1 MVCDVKQ
8 GVLICGS
15 FVYDRELIVL
25 RPAISNGQ
33 SQITRITLLAIGGN
47 HSKDQFIIFDFCIPW
62 FGGITD
68 QTSVKVVGT
77 AVYGK
82 MVFFSI

>member
-25 RPAISNGQ
+25 GPAVGDGQ
-33 SQITRITLLAIGGN
+33 SQIARITFLAVGGN

-62 FGGITD
+62 FRCITD
-68 QTSVKVVGT
+68 QTSVKVVGAT
-77 AVYGK
+77 VYGK
-82 MVFFSI
+82 LVFFSV